1 MRNQNADTKLT
12 GQSVIVTNG
21 NLRQAKIRIQSIDI
35 LRGTV
40 MLIMALDH
48 VRDFFHIHGADQNPV
63 DMATTTPAL
72 FFTRWIT
79 HFCAP
84 VFVFFSGTSAFIA
97 GQKKTKKELSLFLIK
112 RGLWLVF
119 IEMAIMTLG
128 ITFDPLYNLLVW
140 HEMAIITPGL
150 TFDPLYNLLVWQV
163 IWAIGWSMIILGLL
177 VRTSMTVIV
186 VTGCIIFFGHNILDY
201 IHLPQQGAGNVL
213 LKIFLT
219 TSTTVFPIGKI
230 RAIFDLY
237 AILPWTGAM
246 LLGYGVGTFYHSS
259 VGTAKRKRAILSA
272 GIFLTALFIVLRLIN
287 KYGDPA
293 PWSQQKDGMYTFLSF
308 LNTTK
313 YPCSLQYLS
322 MTIGPALI
330 LLAFIEQAQNR
341 LSKILTVYGRVPF
354 FYYVIHFYLVHTI
367 CVILFFASGYSTK
380 DIIDPNTPFH
390 FRPLHFGFDLWVV
403 YLIWLFVITVL
414 YWPCKWFQN
423 YKHTHHQWWLSYV

>member
-48 VRDFFHIHGADQNPV
+48 IRDFFHIHGVDQNPV
-63 DMATTTPAL
+63 DMTTTTPAL

-84 VFVFFSGTSAFIA
+84 VFVFLSGTSAFIA
-97 GQKKTKKELSLFLIK
+97 GQKKTEKELSLFLIK

-119 IEMAIMTLG
+119 I
-128 ITFDPLYNLLVW
+128 
-140 HEMAIITPGL
+140 EMAIITPGL

-272 GIFLTALFIVLRLIN
+272 GIFLTALFIILRLIN

-330 LLAFIEQAQNR
+330 LVAFIEHSQNR
-341 LSKILTVYGRVPF
+341 LGKILSIYGRVPF
-354 FYYVIHFYLVHTI
+354 FYYVIHFYFIHII
-367 CVILFFASGYSTK
+367 CVIFFFASGYGAK
-380 DIIDPNTPFH
+380 EIIDTNSPFL

-403 YLIWLFVITVL
+403 YAVWLFVITVL
-414 YWPCKWFQN
+414 YWPCKWFNQ
-423 YKHTHHQWWLSYV
+423 YKRTHHQWWLSYV